1 MALQITA
8 KDIAQET
15 KKRKFLVRVSEQ
27 ICRDVVVEAA
37 DSDEAFKNADMGE
50 WSVKDDVVKEET
62 IERWTEEILEE
73 DYEC

>member
-8 KDIAQET
+8 KDIRQET
-15 KKRKFLVRVSEQ
+15 NKRKFLVRVSEQ

-37 DSDEAFKNADMGE
+37 DADEAFKNADMGK
-50 WSVKDDVVKEET
+50 WSVKFDVVKEET